1 MLKVAEHSAIS
12 PCILGGSSL
21 LRLSRLRLGVS
32 SSCQYTRSSGKRK
45 RLLHHELKSDRIHR
59 ALISLALIT
68 LVVLQALPA
77 SAWGNEG
84 HIYVNRVAAQRIP
97 ATMPLFFRRAVAEIA
112 YLGPE
117 PDRWRSPSE
126 FALKNSQEADH
137 FIDLERVSW
146 LDPFPPG
153 RYEFYRK
160 LYEKRAATTD
170 HPDDYLPERV
180 GLQPYI
186 TLEIYGRLKSAFRE
200 YRDLR
205 ASHKPTLP
213 VEQAIIFYAGW
224 LGHYVAD
231 GSQPLHTTIQYNGW
245 TGPNPNGYTTEHHIH
260 AQFESTYVAAN
271 ITPKDFA
278 AFVKAPEQ
286 IADPFAGYLAYLRHS
301 NTLVQDVYAI
311 EKTGGFEGK
320 GSAAAF
326 DFTTHRLAA
335 GSQMLLNLWYTAW
348 IESAVPVPEHAQPPA
363 PASK

>member
-1 MLKVAEHSAIS
+1 MTELKNKDGE
-12 PCILGGSSL
+12 LSSL
-21 LRLSRLRLGVS
+21 RNNRKTGSVERRLVGV
-32 SSCQYTRSSGKRK
+32 
-45 RLLHHELKSDRIHR
+45 
-59 ALISLALIT
+59 ALIALILIQT
-68 LVVLQALPA
+68 RPA
-77 SAWGNEG
+77 AAWGNEG
-84 HIYVNRVAAQRIP
+84 HTYVNRVAAQKIP
-97 ATMPLFFRRAVAEIA
+97 STMPLFLRQAVAEIA

-186 TLEIYGRLKSAFRE
+186 TMEVYGRLKAAFRE
-200 YRDLR
+200 YRAQR
-205 ASHKPTLP
+205 AAHKATQP
-213 VEQAIIFYAGW
+213 VEKAIIFYAGW

-260 AQFESTYVAAN
+260 SQFESTYVAAN
-271 ITPKDFA
+271 IAPKDFA
-278 AFVKAPEQ
+278 ALVKSPQQ
-286 IADPFAGYLAYLRHS
+286 IEDPFTGYLAYLRNS

-311 EKTGGFEGK
+311 EKSGGFEGK

-326 DFTTHRLAA
+326 DFTTRRLAA

-348 IESAVPVPEHAQPPA
+348 LESAVPVPEHAPPLA
-363 PASK
+363 PK